1 MMVQNGI
8 SVPKPLFLYTRS
20 CYAVMLKQSLKMA
33 LCFYNAVLFLLTS
46 ESGGFLFCFLQQAMF
61 KYIHIALYSLCFK
74 CFVIC
79 HVCFHILMVSF
90 QFGFQCLAQGHCDM

>member
-8 SVPKPLFLYTRS
+8 SVPKPLFLYTRT

-46 ESGGFLFCFLQQAMF
+46 ESGGFFVLFFTTSYVQ
-61 KYIHIALYSLCFK
+61 IHSYSTLF
-74 CFVIC
+74 FV
-79 HVCFHILMVSF
+79 L
-90 QFGFQCLAQGHCDM
+90 